1 MRKITRLKAFNII
14 NSLYLSILATIMLV
28 PFLLVLGTSFSSE
41 KMITLHGYTIW
52 PREFSLDAYR
62 FVIQGGS
69 IFRAYGVSIFVTVVG
84 TFIAVLITAM
94 AGYAISRKCLKYR
107 NLFALLF
114 YFTMLFNGG
123 IVPWYITV
131 NNLGLRNSIWVLILP
146 ICFSPFLMLLIRNFF
161 QTLPYAIIESVK
173 LDGAGEMRIFTQ
185 IILPISL
192 PGIATITLFYML
204 TFWNDWWLAL
214 CFIDKEELFSL
225 QYLLR
230 KVLSSTLYA
239 SRGGMQSKMLV
250 GTAPTETAKTATSIL
265 TIGPIILV
273 YPFIQKYFIKGI
285 TIGAVKG

>member
-1 MRKITRLKAFNII
+1 MRKSFGLKTFETVNVV
-14 NSLYLSILATIMLV
+14 YLTLLGLIMLV
-28 PFLLVLGTSFSSE
+28 PFLLVLGTSLSTE
-41 KMITLHGYTIW
+41 KSIIQYGYTIW
-52 PREFSLDAYR
+52 PRDFSLEGYA
-62 FVIQGGS
+62 FVVRGGT
-69 IFRAYGVSIFVTVVG
+69 IFRAYGVSIFATLAG
-84 TFIAVLITAM
+84 TAVAVLITAM
-94 AGYAISRKCLKYR
+94 AGYAVSRKALKYR
-107 NLFALLF
+107 NFVALLF

-161 QTLPYAIIESVK
+161 QTLPDAIIESVK
-173 LDGAGEMRIFTQ
+173 LDGAGELRIFTQ

-204 TFWNDWWLAL
+204 AFWNDWWLAL
-214 CFIDKEELFSL
+214 CFIDKEELFPL

-239 SRGGMQSKMLV
+239 SMGGSAAKMVV
-250 GTAPTETAKTATSIL
+250 GTAPTETVKTATSIF